1 MNLNDG
7 DIHGAAEGLSGK
19 YLIESATP
27 PDWTS
32 DAWDNT
38 TGSGKWKEVTNIGGF
53 NYYWTTSFMHNNE
66 LINPKKEG
74 IEMKGLYEVIGVYGE
89 DRNNVIFHRPEKSF
103 VIASSEEDAKM
114 KSGIYGWIDEKWDA
128 DYLTIIVRKIGDVAV
143 KEKPKEVKNV

>member
-1 MNLNDG
+1 MNQNELY
-7 DIHGAAEGLSGK
+7 EK
-19 YLIESATP
+19 YKKKNNNSYTYT
-27 PDWTS
+27 D
-32 DAWDNT
+32 T
-38 TGSGKWKEVTNIGGF
+38 TGFDYHWLDWKTYVTEDDKKI
-53 NYYWTTSFMHNNE
+53 
-66 LINPKKEG
+66 LNPKKEG

-143 KEKPKEVKNV
+143 KEKPKEVKSV